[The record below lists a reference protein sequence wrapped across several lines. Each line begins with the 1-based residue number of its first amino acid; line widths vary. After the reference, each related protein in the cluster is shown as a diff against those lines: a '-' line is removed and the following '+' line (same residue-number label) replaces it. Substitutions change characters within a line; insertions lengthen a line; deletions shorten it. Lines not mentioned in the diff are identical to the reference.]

1 MKKNLILAGSLAL
14 VLMTGGTA
22 MAHGH
27 GSYDGSGSGYHS
39 GYQSS
44 YCDYNSDGV
53 CDGSYV
59 DADGDGLCDNCD
71 GTQSHSGSGSM
82 HRGRHR

>member
-27 GSYDGSGSGYHS
+27 SNYSENHS
-39 GYQSS
+39 NYQSA
-44 YCDYNSDGV
+44 YCDYNGDGV